1 MKPTTSHAMF
11 ACMAIA
17 AMLMAPMSVSM
28 SEASGG
34 ATYDP
39 EMVEYIRTV
48 ISETG
53 TYTVVEDSAH
63 NVITTNTVTL
73 DGSVYTVHT
82 TTTASGEVI
91 NEETVYITPT
101 RNGMYGFENS
111 ARNID
116 VRFTDQE
123 SYAQGQP
130 SQSRTSATITLSDR
144 AYAED
149 GEVITLTDDYRG
161 CSGNYATFTAG
172 VDTAD
177 DTLMTWRAQSQ
188 FFSYCFL
195 YQGFDY
201 IKITHEGHTITSTS
215 TRSSADMSNSN
226 GEGWYSAYV
235 KVYYD

>member
-1 MKPTTSHAMF
+1 MYTSN
-11 ACMAIA
+11 

-73 DGSVYTVHT
+73 DGSVYIVHT

-111 ARNID
+111 ARNIG

-130 SQSRTSATITLSDR
+130 SQSRTSTTITLSDR

-172 VDTAD
+172 VDAAD
-177 DTLMTWRAQSQ
+177 DTLMTWRAIAVLLVLLPVSRIRLHQDHARGPHHNIH
-188 FFSYCFL
+188 L
-195 YQGFDY
+195 N
-201 IKITHEGHTITSTS
+201 KIQHRHVEFQRRGLVLRI
-215 TRSSADMSNSN
+215 R
-226 GEGWYSAYV
+226 
-235 KVYYD
+235 